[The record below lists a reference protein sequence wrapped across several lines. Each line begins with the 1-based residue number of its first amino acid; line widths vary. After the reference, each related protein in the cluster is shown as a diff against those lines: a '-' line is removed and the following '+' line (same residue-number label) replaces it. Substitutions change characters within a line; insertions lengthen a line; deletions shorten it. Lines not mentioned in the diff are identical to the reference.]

1 MGEDAPGAEG
11 LAERDRVSCVR
22 HRTPVVFDRLAR
34 THGAAQYR
42 EAAGQSTHEG
52 GANVDRR
59 SFLGLFGGLAAAVTL
74 FKASPS
80 EAMPAAKPTDVAPAG
95 AEPAVATDADMESV
109 KTEKAQWRYRRR
121 WRRRR
126 YRVYRRYYRRRW
138 RRRYWRPRYYR
149 RFYYRPRYYRW
160 W

>member
-1 MGEDAPGAEG
+1 MARRSIAK
-11 LAERDRVSCVR
+11 RRV
-22 HRTPVVFDRLAR
+22 
-34 THGAAQYR
+34 
-42 EAAGQSTHEG
+42 QSTHEG

-74 FKASPS
+74 FKASSS

-95 AEPAVATDADMESV
+95 PEPAVATDADMEAA
-109 KTEKAQWRYRRR
+109 KTEKAYWRYRRYRR

-126 YRVYRRYYRRRW
+126 YRVYRRYYRRR
-138 RRRYWRPRYYR
+138 RRYYR
-149 RFYYRPRYYRW
+149 RWYRPVYYYRPRYYRW